1 MWSRKSRKIEE
12 KVLLSS
18 RVFCFLINLFL
29 IEGYCFTDFCCFL
42 SNICDGEGDGKEVQ
56 KGGNICISMTD
67 CVGSLKK

>member
-1 MWSRKSRKIEE
+1 MWSRKIEE

-42 SNICDGEGDGKEVQ
+42 SNRYLAKLIQLCKV
-56 KGGNICISMTD
+56 
-67 CVGSLKK
+67 